1 MQTLIEENDV
11 TAVNL
16 SVELERVVIAH
27 TLDDDKSIYVTES
40 DFFPFWVKLN
50 EDAHLVIFSSYT
62 LFTHASSRLERLELC
77 NSLNYSQYMLTV
89 SVRENKMVFDHAL
102 SFRDGLLRE
111 NLIRSM
117 RMFSTNIIKGL
128 SRFDP
133 DHTIALLPGTEESTS
148 TDQE

>member
-1 MQTLIEENDV
+1 
-11 TAVNL
+11 
-16 SVELERVVIAH
+16 
-27 TLDDDKSIYVTES
+27 
-40 DFFPFWVKLN
+40 
-50 EDAHLVIFSSYT
+50 
-62 LFTHASSRLERLELC
+62 
-77 NSLNYSQYMLTV
+77 MLTV